1 MFGTRLILPVIVAS
15 VVASGCAHMATL
27 RPAPKG
33 ELEVDLSVGGPMLK
47 LSNAPIPAPLSAVG
61 VRYGVH
67 ERADVQVHFHPTAAI
82 LGVMGLDVGSSLLV
96 VSGEGALPDVTATGR
111 FFGFTDFK
119 EFRPYLQLGAVASWR
134 LFNRIAPY
142 LGFDGL
148 VQFGAAPL
156 VALAAGLQGIFG
168 RFTAQLE
175 AKWFGLGHDPK
186 FMVVDW
192 VSPGSGA
199 IGIMFGFGYRFDVE
213 GAGKAPVP
221 AAAQPPPA
229 EPPPAQKPAEPPLP
243 EAPQP
248 APPEVQP
255 APTGGAA

>member
-1 MFGTRLILPVIVAS
+1 MVRLLPALLAGVL
-15 VVASGCAHMATL
+15 ASGCAHMATL

-67 ERADVQVHFHPTAAI
+67 DRADVQVHFHPTAAV
-82 LGVMGLDVGSSLLV
+82 LGVLGLDVGSSLLV
-96 VSGEGALPDVTATGR
+96 ISGEGALPDVTATGR

-142 LGFDGL
+142 IGFDGL

-156 VALAAGLQGIFG
+156 VAIAAGLQGIFG

-175 AKWFGLGHDPK
+175 AKWFGLGHDTR

-199 IGIMFGFGYRFDVE
+199 IGIMFGFGYRFDLE
-213 GAGKAPVP
+213 GKDKAPAPAPAPAPAAEPKPADPPQADSRPAEDPPVP
-221 AAAQPPPA
+221 A
-229 EPPPAQKPAEPPLP
+229 
-243 EAPQP
+243 P
-248 APPEVQP
+248 APVE
-255 APTGGAA
+255 GSK

>member
-1 MFGTRLILPVIVAS
+1 MVRLSALLFAAAVAQ
-15 VVASGCAHMATL
+15 GCAHMATL

-47 LSNAPIPAPLSAVG
+47 LGGAPIPAPISALG

-67 ERADVQVHFHPTAAI
+67 ERADVQLHFHPTAAVF
-82 LGVMGLDVGSSLLV
+82 GVMGLDIGSSLLV
-96 VSGEGALPDVTATGR
+96 VSGEGALPDITATGR

-119 EFRPYLQLGAVASWR
+119 EFRPYLQLGGVASWR
-134 LFNRIAPY
+134 LFERIAPY
-142 LGFDGL
+142 LGVDGL

-156 VALAAGLQGIFG
+156 VAVVAGLQGIFG

-175 AKWFGLGHDPK
+175 ARWFGIGHDPR

-199 IGIMFGFGYRFDVE
+199 IGVLLGFGYRFDVE
-213 GAGKAPVP
+213 PKPKAEPTGDQAPRAAPVAPVAP
-221 AAAQPPPA
+221 AAPA
-229 EPPPAQKPAEPPLP
+229 EPGPAAEPAP
-243 EAPQP
+243 EP
-248 APPEVQP
+248 APP
-255 APTGGAA
+255 APDAGTEGKP